1 MKLARRL
8 TMLLGLVLS
17 SCPAFSQEPNVT
29 LHSTVSG
36 NQEQPKVMYILPW
49 QQPGDARF
57 EQGFNAQLSGD
68 LFQPLDRQEFV
79 RQLNYQALMSDA
91 DNTTDYN
98 KTKF

>member
-8 TMLLGLVLS
+8 TMLSALVLS
-17 SCPAFSQEPNVT
+17 SCPAFAQEPNVT